1 MEFTIYF
8 LLYKSKTTIKTQTLI
23 DFMVECTIAK
33 EEFDEEE
40 AGRNVKQQ
48 KKE

>member
-1 MEFTIYF
+1 
-8 LLYKSKTTIKTQTLI
+8 
-23 DFMVECTIAK
+23 MVECTIVK

-40 AGRNVKQQ
+40 AERNVKQQ